1 MVFLDFNLSI
11 PVKVISGENCVKEN
25 ASLFAP
31 FGKRC
36 LIVTGKHSA
45 KLSGALDDVISALE
59 ENGIGYE
66 TYDGMGENPLL
77 SSCHE
82 AGKKANAFSA
92 DFIVGIGGGSA
103 LDGAKAAAVYATNP
117 DFSLKDIYAVA
128 VRNRAL
134 PLILVGTTA
143 GTGSEVG
150 RVAVL
155 TDGETGRKK
164 SIAYEDCNPAL
175 TFANPRY
182 TDSMSYP
189 VTVSTALDALA
200 HAVEGWF
207 SPKCSDMP
215 TLFAEKGIPMIWQG
229 LKTLEREKN
238 VPGKSVRESLYYG
251 SLYAGITL
259 AYCGTAFP
267 HPLGYVL
274 TENYGVPHG
283 MACAVFMPALIN
295 RAEQFESEKLERLL
309 ALIGETKESFKALV
323 SSLVNVGDIKMT
335 ESEIKNH
342 CARWQDTAPKNFIF
356 SPGGFTKEEAEKL
369 FEDLFFTK

>member
-1 MVFLDFNLSI
+1 MDFNLSI
-11 PVKVISGENCVKEN
+11 PVKVISGENCIKEN
-25 ASLFAP
+25 DSLFAP

-45 KLSGALDDVISALE
+45 KMSGALDDVIYSLE
-59 ENGIGYE
+59 KNTIEYE
-66 TYDGMGENPLL
+66 IYDGMGENPLL

-82 AGKKANAFSA
+82 AGQKANAFKA

-117 DFSLKDIYAVA
+117 GFSFKDIYAA
-128 VRNRAL
+128 DKRNRAL
-134 PLILVGTTA
+134 PLILIGTTA

-164 SIAYEDCNPAL
+164 SIAYDDCNPAL
-175 TFANPRY
+175 TFADYRY
-182 TDSMSYP
+182 TCSMPYS

-200 HAVEGWF
+200 HAVEGYF
-207 SPKCSDMP
+207 SPKCGDIP
-215 TLFAEKGIPMIWQG
+215 TLFAEKGIGLLWQE
-229 LKTLEREKN
+229 LKKLDKEKN
-238 VPGKSVRESLYYG
+238 VPDKKSREHLYYG

-283 MACAVFMPALIN
+283 MACAVFMPALID
-295 RAEQFESEKLERLL
+295 RAEQFEIEKLEKLL
-309 ALIGETKESFKALV
+309 ALTGETKESFKAVV
-323 SSLVNVGDIKMT
+323 SSLVNIGDIRMT
-335 ESEIKNH
+335 ESEIKAH
-342 CARWQDTAPKNFIF
+342 CSRWESAAPKNFVF

-369 FEDLFFTK
+369 FLSLFLNK

>member
-1 MVFLDFNLSI
+1 MDFNLSI

-25 ASLFAP
+25 AALFSS

-36 LIVTGKHSA
+36 LIVTGRHSA
-45 KLSGALDDVISALE
+45 KKSGALGDVTDSLE
-59 ENGIGYE
+59 ANGIAYE
-66 TYDGMGENPLL
+66 IYDGMGENPLL

-82 AGKKANAFSA
+82 AGKKANVFGA

-117 DFSLKDIYAVA
+117 DFSFKDIYACSN
-128 VRNRAL
+128 RNRAL
-134 PLILVGTTA
+134 PLILIGTTS

-175 TFANPRY
+175 TFADYRY
-182 TDSMSYP
+182 TCSMPYA

-200 HAVEGWF
+200 HAVEGYF
-207 SPKCSDMP
+207 SPKCTDIP

-229 LKTLEREKN
+229 LKALEKEKTLPDEK
-238 VPGKSVRESLYYG
+238 GRESLYYG

-283 MACAVFMPALIN
+283 MACAVFMSALID
-295 RAEQFESEKLERLL
+295 RAAQHESEKLERLL
-309 ALIGETKESFKALV
+309 TLTGETKESFKNVVA
-323 SSLVNVGDIKMT
+323 SLVNVGDITMT
-335 ESEIKNH
+335 EDEIKKH
-342 CARWQDTAPKNFIF
+342 CSRWNDAVPKNFIF
-356 SPGGFTKEEAEKL
+356 SPGGFTKEDAEKL
-369 FEDLFFTK
+369 FFSLFLK

>member
-1 MVFLDFNLSI
+1 MVFVDFNLSI
-11 PVKVISGENCVKEN
+11 PVRVISGENCVREN
-25 ASLFAP
+25 ASLFAS
-31 FGKRC
+31 FGQRC

-45 KLSGALDDVISALE
+45 KMSGALDDVTAALE
-59 ENGIGYE
+59 ENAITYE
-66 TYDGMGENPLL
+66 IYDGMGENPLL

-82 AGKKANAFSA
+82 AGKTANAFSA

-117 DFSLKDIYAVA
+117 TFSFKDIYAAA

-134 PLILVGTTA
+134 PLILIGTTA

-164 SIAYEDCNPAL
+164 SIAYDDCNPAL
-175 TFANPRY
+175 TFADPRY
-182 TDSMSYP
+182 TCSMPYP

-200 HAVEGWF
+200 HAVEGYF
-207 SPKCSDMP
+207 SPKCTDIP
-215 TLFAEKGIPMIWQG
+215 ALFAEKGIPILWKE
-229 LKTLEREKN
+229 LKKLEKEKA
-238 VPGKSVRESLYYG
+238 VPGKDGRERLYYG

-283 MACAVFMPALIN
+283 FACAVFMPALID
-295 RAEQFESEKLERLL
+295 RAAEFESEKLERLL
-309 ALIGETKESFKALV
+309 ELTGETKESFKAV
-323 SSLVNVGDIKMT
+323 ISSLVSVGDISMT
-335 ESEIKNH
+335 ESEINKH
-342 CARWQDTAPKNFIF
+342 CSRWEDTTPKNFIF

-369 FEDLFFTK
+369 FKDLFSEK

>member
-175 TFANPRY
+175 TFADPRY
-182 TDSMSYP
+182 TDSMPYP

-207 SPKCSDMP
+207 SPKCSDIP

-238 VPGKSVRESLYYG
+238 VPGKSVRKSLYYG

-283 MACAVFMPALIN
+283 MACAVFMPALID

-323 SSLVNVGDIKMT
+323 SSLVNVGNIQMT
-335 ESEIKNH
+335 ESEIKKH

-356 SPGGFTKEEAEKL
+356 SPGGFTKEDAEKL

>member
-1 MVFLDFNLSI
+1 MVFVDFNLSI

-36 LIVTGKHSA
+36 LIVTGRHSA
-45 KLSGALDDVISALE
+45 KMSGALDDVTAALE
-59 ENGIGYE
+59 ENAIAYE
-66 TYDGMGENPLL
+66 IYDGMGENPLL

-82 AGKKANAFSA
+82 AGKTANAFSA

-117 DFSLKDIYAVA
+117 AFSFKDIYAAA

-134 PLILVGTTA
+134 PLILIGTTA

-164 SIAYEDCNPAL
+164 SIAYDDCNPAL
-175 TFANPRY
+175 TFADPRY
-182 TDSMSYP
+182 TGSMPYS

-200 HAVEGWF
+200 HAVEGYF
-207 SPKCSDMP
+207 SPKCTDIP
-215 TLFAEKGIPMIWQG
+215 ALFAEKGIPMLWKE
-229 LKTLEREKN
+229 LKRLEKEKA
-238 VPGKSVRESLYYG
+238 VPGKDGRERLYYG

-283 MACAVFMPALIN
+283 FACAVFMPALID
-295 RAEQFESEKLERLL
+295 RAAEFESEKLERLL
-309 ALIGETKESFKALV
+309 ELTGETKESFKAV
-323 SSLVNVGDIKMT
+323 ISSLVSVGDISMT
-335 ESEIKNH
+335 ESEINEH
-342 CARWQDTAPKNFIF
+342 CSRWEDTTPKNFIF

-369 FEDLFFTK
+369 FKDLFSEK

>member
-1 MVFLDFNLSI
+1 MDFNLSI

-25 ASLFAP
+25 AALFAP

-45 KLSGALDDVISALE
+45 KMSGALDDVIDALE
-59 ENGIGYE
+59 ENAIEYE
-66 TYDGMGENPLL
+66 IYDGMGENPLL

-82 AGKKANAFSA
+82 AGRQANAFA
-92 DFIVGIGGGSA
+92 AQFIVGIGGGSA
-103 LDGAKAAAVYATNP
+103 LDGAKAAAVYAANP
-117 DFSLKDIYAVA
+117 TFSFKDIYAVEK
-128 VRNRAL
+128 RNRAL
-134 PLILVGTTA
+134 PLILIGTTA

-175 TFANPRY
+175 TFADY
-182 TDSMSYP
+182 TYTCSMPYS

-207 SPKCSDMP
+207 SPKCTDIP
-215 TLFAEKGIPMIWQG
+215 ALFAEKGIPLIWQE
-229 LKTLEREKN
+229 LKAMLETGSVPKSAGRE
-238 VPGKSVRESLYYG
+238 RLYYG

-283 MACAVFMPALIN
+283 MACAVFMPALID
-295 RAEQFESEKLERLL
+295 RAAKYESEKLEKLL
-309 ALIGETKESFKALV
+309 ALTGETKESFKAVV
-323 SSLVNVGDIKMT
+323 SSLVNVGDIRMT
-335 ESEIKNH
+335 EAEIKTH
-342 CARWQDTAPKNFIF
+342 CARWESATPKNFIF
-356 SPGGFTKEEAEKL
+356 SPGGFTKEDAEKL
-369 FEDLFFTK
+369 FEALFSEK

>member
-1 MVFLDFNLSI
+1 MVFVDFNLSI

-45 KLSGALDDVISALE
+45 KMSGALDDVTAALE
-59 ENGIGYE
+59 ENAIAYE
-66 TYDGMGENPLL
+66 IYDGMGENPLL

-82 AGKKANAFSA
+82 AGKTANAFSA

-117 DFSLKDIYAVA
+117 TFSFKDIYAAA

-134 PLILVGTTA
+134 PLILIGTTA

-164 SIAYEDCNPAL
+164 SIAYDDCNPAL
-175 TFANPRY
+175 TFADPRY
-182 TDSMSYP
+182 TCSMPYP

-200 HAVEGWF
+200 HAVEGYF
-207 SPKCSDMP
+207 SPKCTDIP
-215 TLFAEKGIPMIWQG
+215 ALFAEKGIPMLWKE
-229 LKTLEREKN
+229 LKKLEKEKA
-238 VPGKSVRESLYYG
+238 VPGKDGRERLYYG

-283 MACAVFMPALIN
+283 FACAVFMPALID
-295 RAEQFESEKLERLL
+295 RATEFESEKLERLL
-309 ALIGETKESFKALV
+309 ELTGETKESFKAV
-323 SSLVNVGDIKMT
+323 ISSLVSVGDISMT
-335 ESEIKNH
+335 ESEINEH
-342 CARWQDTAPKNFIF
+342 CSRWEDTTPKNFIF

-369 FEDLFFTK
+369 FKDLFSEK

>member
-1 MVFLDFNLSI
+1 MVFVDFNLSI
-11 PVKVISGENCVKEN
+11 PVKVISGENCVREN
-25 ASLFAP
+25 ASLFAS

-45 KLSGALDDVISALE
+45 KMSGALDDVTAALE
-59 ENGIGYE
+59 ENAIAYE
-66 TYDGMGENPLL
+66 IYDGMGENPLL

-82 AGKKANAFSA
+82 AGKTANAFSA

-117 DFSLKDIYAVA
+117 TFSFKDIYAAA

-134 PLILVGTTA
+134 PLILIGTTA

-175 TFANPRY
+175 TFADPRY
-182 TDSMSYP
+182 TGSMPYS

-200 HAVEGWF
+200 HAVEGYF
-207 SPKCSDMP
+207 SPKCTDIP
-215 TLFAEKGIPMIWQG
+215 ALFAEKGIPMLWKE
-229 LKTLEREKN
+229 LKKLEKEKA
-238 VPGKSVRESLYYG
+238 VPGKDGRERLYYG

-283 MACAVFMPALIN
+283 FACAVFMPTLID
-295 RAEQFESEKLERLL
+295 RAAEFESEKLERLL
-309 ALIGETKESFKALV
+309 ELTGETKESFKAV
-323 SSLVNVGDIKMT
+323 ISSLVSVGDISMT
-335 ESEIKNH
+335 ESEINEH
-342 CARWQDTAPKNFIF
+342 CSRWEDTTPKNFIF

-369 FEDLFFTK
+369 FKDLFSEK

>member
-1 MVFLDFNLSI
+1 MDFNLSI

-25 ASLFAP
+25 AALFAP

-45 KLSGALDDVISALE
+45 KMSGALDDVTQALNKNE
-59 ENGIGYE
+59 IQYE
-66 TYDGMGENPLL
+66 IFDGMGENPLL

-82 AGKKANAFSA
+82 AGRQANAFSA

-103 LDGAKAAAVYATNP
+103 LDGAKAAAVYAANP
-117 DFSLKDIYAVA
+117 AFSFKDIYAVA

-134 PLILVGTTA
+134 PLILIGTTA

-164 SIAYEDCNPAL
+164 SIAYDDCNPAL
-175 TFANPRY
+175 TFADYRY
-182 TDSMSYP
+182 TCSMPYS

-207 SPKCSDMP
+207 SPKCTDIP
-215 TLFAEKGIPMIWQG
+215 ALFAEKGIALIWQE
-229 LKTLEREKN
+229 LKAMLETGSVPKSAGRE
-238 VPGKSVRESLYYG
+238 RLYYG

-283 MACAVFMPALIN
+283 MACAVFMPALID
-295 RAEQFESEKLERLL
+295 RAAEFESEKLERLL
-309 ALIGETKESFKALV
+309 ALTGETKESFKAV
-323 SSLVNVGDIKMT
+323 ISSLVNVGDIKMT
-335 ESEIKNH
+335 ETEIQNH
-342 CARWQDTAPKNFIF
+342 CSRWQDTTPKNFIF

-369 FEDLFFTK
+369 FEALFLDK

>member
-1 MVFLDFNLSI
+1 MDFNLSI
-11 PVKVISGENCVKEN
+11 PVKVISGENCVREN
-25 ASLFAP
+25 ASLFAS

-45 KLSGALDDVISALE
+45 KMSGALDDVTAALE
-59 ENGIGYE
+59 ENAIAYE
-66 TYDGMGENPLL
+66 IYDGMGENPLL

-82 AGKKANAFSA
+82 AGKTANAFSA

-117 DFSLKDIYAVA
+117 TFSFKDIYAAA

-134 PLILVGTTA
+134 PLILIGTTA

-175 TFANPRY
+175 TFADPRY
-182 TDSMSYP
+182 TGSMPYS

-200 HAVEGWF
+200 HAVEGYF
-207 SPKCSDMP
+207 SPKCTDIP
-215 TLFAEKGIPMIWQG
+215 ALFAEKGIPMLWKE
-229 LKTLEREKN
+229 LKKLEKEKA
-238 VPGKSVRESLYYG
+238 VPGKDGRERLYYG

-283 MACAVFMPALIN
+283 FACAVFMPTLID
-295 RAEQFESEKLERLL
+295 RAAEFESEKLERLL
-309 ALIGETKESFKALV
+309 ELTGETKESFKAV
-323 SSLVNVGDIKMT
+323 ISSLVSVGDISMT
-335 ESEIKNH
+335 ESEINEH
-342 CARWQDTAPKNFIF
+342 CSRWEDTTPKNFIF

-369 FEDLFFTK
+369 FKDLFSEK

>member
-1 MVFLDFNLSI
+1 MDFNLSI
-11 PVKVISGENCVKEN
+11 PVKVISGENCVREN

-36 LIVTGKHSA
+36 LIVTGRHSA
-45 KLSGALDDVISALE
+45 KMSGALDDVISALK
-59 ENGIGYE
+59 ENAIAYQI
-66 TYDGMGENPLL
+66 YDGMGENPLL

-82 AGKKANAFSA
+82 AGKQANAFSA

-103 LDGAKAAAVYATNP
+103 LDGAKAAAVYAANP
-117 DFSLKDIYAVA
+117 DFSFKDIYAAA

-134 PLILVGTTA
+134 PLILIGTTA

-155 TDGETGRKK
+155 TDDKTGRKK

-175 TFANPRY
+175 TFADYRY
-182 TDSMSYP
+182 TASMPYS

-207 SPKCSDMP
+207 SPKCGDIP
-215 TLFAEKGIPMIWQG
+215 ALFAEKGIPMIWQE
-229 LKTLEREKN
+229 LKAMLDTQSVPESAGRER
-238 VPGKSVRESLYYG
+238 LYYG

-283 MACAVFMPALIN
+283 MACAVFMPALID
-295 RAEQFESEKLERLL
+295 RAEQFESEKLAKLL
-309 ALIGETKESFKALV
+309 SLTGETKESFKTVV
-323 SSLVNVGDIKMT
+323 SSLVAVGNIQMT
-335 ESEIKNH
+335 ESEIEKH
-342 CARWQDTAPKNFIF
+342 CARWQDTVPKNFIF
-356 SPGGFTKEEAEKL
+356 SPGGFTREEAAKL
-369 FEDLFFTK
+369 FEALFSAK